1 MQLKEL
7 IEDLVVK
14 EVKGLCAT
22 CAHAEDCLYRK
33 TATKKIIQCELFE
46 LNLEQN
52 IGAVEVMGLCKTC
65 DNAKHCKLAG
75 RTEGVWRCN
84 EFI

>member
-7 IEDLVVK
+7 IEDLVVR

-22 CAHAEDCLYRK
+22 CVHTNDCLFHK

-46 LNLEQN
+46 LGFGQP
-52 IGAVEVMGLCKTC
+52 ATEV
-65 DNAKHCKLAG
+65 
-75 RTEGVWRCN
+75 
-84 EFI
+84 